1 MGEVIDPPGT
11 EIWIADEA
19 VNIVENARKAMEA
32 RNDLMLRLSREWFS
46 YDAMTGVVSWK
57 KKPSQAV
64 KIGQAAGK
72 KQAKGRVT
80 YIRIKIGGVEIH
92 AHQVAVCLMEGRAP
106 KGPIDHINGDG
117 TDNRYANLRE
127 AGVSGNAK
135 NKQLDKRNSTGMMG
149 VRLHHGKWSAR
160 ISSNNKQYHLGTFD
174 TREEAAAARKAAEI
188 AHGFHLNHGRK

>member
-1 MGEVIDPPGT
+1 MGEVVDRPGP
-11 EIWIADEA
+11 ERWIGDES

-32 RNDLMLRLSREWFS
+32 RIDLMLRLSQEWFS
-46 YDAMTGVVSWK
+46 YDALTGVVSWK

-64 KIGQAAGK
+64 KIGQPAGK
-72 KQAKGRVT
+72 KQANGRVI
-80 YIRIKIGGVEIH
+80 YIRIKIRGVEIH
-92 AHQVAVCLMEGRAP
+92 AHQIAVCLMEGRAP

-127 AGVSGNAK
+127 AGFSGNAK
-135 NKQLDKRNSTGMMG
+135 NRRLDKRNATGVAG

-160 ISSNNKQYHLGTFD
+160 ISSDNKQYHLGTFD
-174 TREEAAAARKAAEI
+174 TREEAVSARKAAEI